1 MQAGYLERAE
11 DPADRRARLLPLS
24 AKGKKLIEQGFKQR
38 YRWLDELVVGLNT
51 KEREKVI
58 QALRLLT
65 ERAKQAHVHQRK
77 HV

>member
-1 MQAGYLERAE
+1 MYWQIRLQAE
-11 DPADRRARLLPLS
+11 
-24 AKGKKLIEQGFKQR
+24 QR
-38 YRWLDELVVGLNT
+38 YRWLDELVVGLNA

-65 ERAKQAHVHQRK
+65 ERAKQVHAHQRK